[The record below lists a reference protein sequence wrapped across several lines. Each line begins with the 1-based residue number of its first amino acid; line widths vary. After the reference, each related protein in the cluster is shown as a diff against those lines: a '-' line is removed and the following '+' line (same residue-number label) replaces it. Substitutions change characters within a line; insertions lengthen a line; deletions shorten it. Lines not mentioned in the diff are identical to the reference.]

1 MTTEEALL
9 KARVSG
15 IGPIFTEGQL
25 QRLSDWCKLQ
35 GVDSTEFVLAYTD
48 YVIAAFTATSTAAE
62 MAAQVELAVVQV
74 PDINVIMDLYQKKL
88 KRRPSGEGPA
98 DRLKRRYRALE
109 HEKLVIICTFSA
121 THVISFR
128 VNKRNGRLQP

>member
-35 GVDSTEFVLAYTD
+35 GVDSTEFVPAYTD

-62 MAAQVELAVVQV
+62 MATQVELAVTQV
-74 PDINVIMDLYQKKL
+74 PDAKLVLELYQKKL
-88 KRRPSGEGPA
+88 K
-98 DRLKRRYRALE
+98 
-109 HEKLVIICTFSA
+109 VI
-121 THVISFR
+121 VLL
-128 VNKRNGRLQP
+128 RN